1 MIEMPRVCIW
11 RIPGQTCP
19 SRRGRVCLSPSYF
32 LRVHAALPRFPQRG
46 QHFPGSRTP
55 PPGGLG
61 KVLGSL
67 VPFERRAST
76 CTDKTFRGPSR
87 SPRSLL
93 PREGLTKRFQHQFVP
108 LQQDTATTRV
118 PTTTWR
124 EQLLPLADCLLA
136 GERGSKVRRQSLSG
150 RRRPARRLRLLCRAD
165 QCGQGSAW
173 TACKDE
179 VFVGSG
185 RTVSAQSGV
194 LQTQFNQYNKPV
206 TQESREGSE

>member
-1 MIEMPRVCIW
+1 MPLAPR
-11 RIPGQTCP
+11 PP
-19 SRRGRVCLSPSYF
+19 LLSPSYF
-32 LRVHAALPRFPQRG
+32 LHAHAALPRFPQRG

-93 PREGLTKRFQHQFVP
+93 PREGLTKRFQHAFVP
-108 LQQDTATTRV
+108 ELQQILKTPL

-165 QCGQGSAW
+165 QGGSAVSVDCVEW
-173 TACKDE
+173 T
-179 VFVGSG
+179 
-185 RTVSAQSGV
+185 GV
-194 LQTQFNQYNKPV
+194 WWAGLVPDQGKVVYCERDFISPT
-206 TQESREGSE
+206 SL